1 VTTPKALART
11 AGLLY
16 LGLIALMCFAQMV
29 VRDSVYVR
37 DNAAATA
44 DRIRESADLYR
55 IALAGDLIGYVCYLF
70 LALTLYFLLR
80 SHGPWA
86 ARTMLVIVTA
96 ATAILMGTLIT
107 HAGSLLV
114 ATDPGFASALG
125 QRGSDA
131 LVLLFMNLQ
140 KQGYYAGQIFFG
152 LWLLPLGLLVY
163 RSGWFPKWLG
173 VWLVIGGFGQLVE
186 LALIL
191 LVTPKF
197 DESSVWVFLL
207 PGGLSEVIFALW
219 ATIRGV
225 NVRAPV
231 GDSDPQVGTDPGAVA
246 LANRGAF

>member
-1 VTTPKALART
+1 MTSAKALSRT

-16 LGLIALMCFAQMV
+16 LGLIALMCLAQV

-37 DNAAATA
+37 DDAAATA
-44 DRIRESADLYR
+44 DRIRESAGVYR

-86 ARTMLVIVTA
+86 ARILLVTVTA

-114 ATDPGFASALG
+114 ATDPGFSSALG

-131 LVLLFMNLQ
+131 LVLLLMNLQ
-140 KQGYYAGQIFFG
+140 KLGYYAGQIFFG

-173 VWLVIGGFGQLVE
+173 AWLVIGGFGQLVE

-191 LVTPKF
+191 LVTPNF
-197 DESSVWVFLL
+197 DESSVWVLLL
-207 PGGLSEVIFALW
+207 PGGISEVIFALW
-219 ATIRGV
+219 ATIRGANAPEHV
-225 NVRAPV
+225 AGNDPRA
-231 GDSDPQVGTDPGAVA
+231 GTDPGAVA